1 MKPFR
6 ERNPV
11 PIGLAGTL
19 VLLMFALLAFK
30 AQDLPVFNGGGT
42 VYKADFVEASNIK
55 KDREVR
61 IAGVK
66 TGKVLKV
73 EIEGDH
79 VVVSF
84 RLKKNTSVP
93 RLTRA
98 QIKVKTLTG
107 QEYLSLEPDGTG
119 QLDNKAPIPI
129 TRTTA
134 PFELIPAFQGLA
146 NTIEGVDTVQLGRAL
161 DAISGAFQDTAP
173 NVKGSLTGLS
183 RLSRTIA
190 ARDDELQQLL
200 GHARSVTGVLANRDQ
215 ELQQLI
221 VDADSVLQVIAA
233 RKAVITQLLQNT
245 IDLSNQLSGLVRD
258 NRAALAPAL
267 KNLRGVIDTL
277 NQNNASLYRGIQ
289 VLAPFLRLFTN
300 TIGNGH
306 WFDTYVANLGPFN
319 AGVGFPQ
326 GTLPTGGT
334 TGGSGGGLGGLGG
347 LGGTP

>member
-11 PIGLAGTL
+11 PIGIIGTL
-19 VLLMFALLAFK
+19 ALLMIMLLTVFAK
-30 AQDLPVFNGGGT
+30 NIPVFNGGGQ
-42 VYKADFVEASNIK
+42 VYKANFVEAANLQ

-66 TGKVLKV
+66 VGKVLNV
-73 EIEGDH
+73 ELVGDH

-84 RLKKNTSVP
+84 RLKQGTQVP

-98 QIKVKTLTG
+98 SIKVRSLTG
-107 QEYLSLEPDGTG
+107 SEYLSLEPEGTG
-119 QLDNKAPIPI
+119 ELDNKVAIPV

-134 PFELIPAFQGLA
+134 PFEVIPAFQGLA
-146 NTIEGVDTVQLGRAL
+146 NTIEGIDTTQLERAL
-161 DAISGAFQDTAP
+161 DAISGAFSDTAP
-173 NVKGSLTGLS
+173 NVRGALTGLS
-183 RLSRTIA
+183 RLSRAIA

-200 GHARSVTGVLANRDQ
+200 GHARSVTGVLAARDQ

-221 VDADSVLQVIAA
+221 VDADAVLQVISA
-233 RKAVITQLLQNT
+233 RKEIITELLRNT
-245 IDLSNQLSGLVRD
+245 VDLSTQLSGLVQE
-258 NRAALAPAL
+258 NRAQLAPAL
-267 KNLRGVIDTL
+267 KNLRTVIDTL
-277 NQNNASLYRGIQ
+277 NDNQASLYRGIQ

-319 AGVGFPQ
+319 GGIGFPANSAIT
-326 GTLPTGGT
+326 GTGT
-334 TGGSGGGLGGLGG
+334 TGGGGVQLPSLPGV
-347 LGGTP
+347 TP